1 MTASAATASVS
12 YSWNQ
17 WRTRWGVEWIDS
29 MTDEEKR
36 LYQEEQQRAEES
48 AKLRDEDYQL
58 AYAVDIIKGLTAI
71 AGEQP

>member
-1 MTASAATASVS
+1 MKERSEADLRGAIS
-12 YSWNQ
+12 N
-17 WRTRWGVEWIDS
+17 DS

-71 AGEQP
+71 APEVEK

>member
-1 MTASAATASVS
+1 
-12 YSWNQ
+12 
-17 WRTRWGVEWIDS
+17 

-36 LYQEEQQRAEES
+36 LYEEELALAEES

-71 AGEQP
+71 APETP